1 MPSNLDEDG
10 VRRPKKSISRLLEG
24 ISSKSHDDFYCFGC
38 LHSFRS
44 ESALKNHVD
53 SCKNNKF
60 AKTELPNSENNF
72 KKYKPGAKSLKMNT
86 VIYADF
92 ESILVPYSTCDK
104 ENETNKKIKKQVP
117 CGYSINVVSNRNDT
131 SKQTYY
137 RGDNAVSKF
146 CKEIRT
152 TAYEKLTIC
161 RRQMSEL
168 TLREQN
174 EYENAKYCH
183 ICKKSFGD
191 KKKHRKVRDHD
202 HYTGK
207 YCGAAHSICN
217 FRYST
222 QNDIPVLF
230 HIGSN
235 YDFNLIITELAK
247 EFKSELQ
254 CITVNTNKYMS
265 SSIPIKKKV
274 YANSKNTK
282 KKLITYNLRFIDS
295 ARHMNESLS
304 KLVDNLSE
312 INKCKC
318 GDESLKDIKV
328 TYGIFNNKKMMR
340 TGCKTCK
347 WRQDQLFFILTNI
360 FPSTFKLCRNIRMNT
375 WITWKNLMKKSY
387 LLPISF
393 ILSLRLVVL
402 ALMITNMQK
411 KFANSV
417 K

>member
-44 ESALKNHVD
+44 ESALKHHVD

-60 AKTELPNSENNF
+60 AKIELPNSENNF

-152 TAYEKLTIC
+152 TAFEKLTIC

-174 EYENAKYCH
+174 EYENAKY
-183 ICKKSFGD
+183 
-191 KKKHRKVRDHD
+191 
-202 HYTGK
+202 
-207 YCGAAHSICN
+207 
-217 FRYST
+217 
-222 QNDIPVLF
+222 
-230 HIGSN
+230 
-235 YDFNLIITELAK
+235 
-247 EFKSELQ
+247 
-254 CITVNTNKYMS
+254 
-265 SSIPIKKKV
+265 
-274 YANSKNTK
+274 
-282 KKLITYNLRFIDS
+282 
-295 ARHMNESLS
+295 
-304 KLVDNLSE
+304 
-312 INKCKC
+312 
-318 GDESLKDIKV
+318 
-328 TYGIFNNKKMMR
+328 
-340 TGCKTCK
+340 
-347 WRQDQLFFILTNI
+347 
-360 FPSTFKLCRNIRMNT
+360 
-375 WITWKNLMKKSY
+375 
-387 LLPISF
+387 
-393 ILSLRLVVL
+393 
-402 ALMITNMQK
+402 
-411 KFANSV
+411 
-417 K
+417 